1 MSTRVN
7 SKSMIRSTNRNT
19 KTSTVLSGRYD
30 FLLQIHFSFAFC
42 FDFDVFQSSFDEIVK
57 KQEQFLQMDI
67 NGDGFLSIEEALN
80 VAGSE
85 EEKVYNFHEKL
96 IKIVSI

>member
-1 MSTRVN
+1 
-7 SKSMIRSTNRNT
+7 
-19 KTSTVLSGRYD
+19 
-30 FLLQIHFSFAFC
+30 
-42 FDFDVFQSSFDEIVK
+42 
-57 KQEQFLQMDI
+57 MDI

>member
-1 MSTRVN
+1 M
-7 SKSMIRSTNRNT
+7 
-19 KTSTVLSGRYD
+19 
-30 FLLQIHFSFAFC
+30 
-42 FDFDVFQSSFDEIVK
+42 FQSSFDEIVK

-85 EEKVYNFHEKL
+85 EEKVYIF
-96 IKIVSI
+96 